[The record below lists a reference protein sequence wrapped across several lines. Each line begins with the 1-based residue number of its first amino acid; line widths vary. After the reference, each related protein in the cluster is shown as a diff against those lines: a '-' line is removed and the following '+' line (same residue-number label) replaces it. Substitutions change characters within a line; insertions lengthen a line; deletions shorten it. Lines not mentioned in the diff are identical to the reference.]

1 MQTSHRYA
9 LKEWASVC
17 SALAKGEATVL
28 LRKGGILE
36 KRDGFELE
44 HREFFLFPT
53 LHHQSKARPAG
64 HNPTGAPAG
73 DKVELSLYAEVES
86 DIHVEDLDRIRRLEG
101 LHAVPW
107 EDVEKRFNYRT
118 PGLHVLAL
126 RVHRLSNP
134 SVIPNIAAYDGCVS
148 WVELDRDLAVG
159 TSGAVLDDEL
169 FRERIDR
176 LKSALGEG

>member
-1 MQTSHRYA
+1 MQNAHRYA
-9 LKEWASVC
+9 LKEWESVC
-17 SALAKGEATVL
+17 ARLAAGEATVL

-53 LHHQSKARPAG
+53 LHHQSSP
-64 HNPTGAPAG
+64 GAPAKP
-73 DKVELSLYAEVES
+73 DQVELSLYAEVES
-86 DIHVEDLDRIRRLEG
+86 DIHVEDLDRVRRLEG

-126 RVHRLSNP
+126 RIHRLSAP
-134 SVIPNIAAYDGCVS
+134 RRIPNVAAYDGCVS
-148 WVELDRDLAVG
+148 WVELEQDLPVE
-159 TSGAVLDDEL
+159 TSGPVLGDEP

-176 LKSALGEG
+176 MKTALAGAGREA

>member
-9 LKEWASVC
+9 LKEWESVC
-17 SALAKGEATVL
+17 SALARGGATVL

-53 LHHQSKARPAG
+53 LHHQ
-64 HNPTGAPAG
+64 G
-73 DKVELSLYAEVES
+73 DGRSDRVELSLYAEVES

-148 WVELDRDLAVG
+148 WVELERDLAVG
-159 TSGAVLDDEL
+159 TSGAVLDDGL